1 MHSMPNIEQA
11 ILSHLPQTAGPGE
24 LSPLEN
30 KAYELALLY
39 PRQRGILP
47 QFLTANNL
55 TEPELIATIKW
66 AANQGDHTLIAVAAH
81 WLALADSSKVALKM
95 RLEKDFPD
103 PAWWK
108 P

>member
-1 MHSMPNIEQA
+1 M
-11 ILSHLPQTAGPGE
+11 
-24 LSPLEN
+24 
-30 KAYELALLY
+30 LY

-47 QFLTANNL
+47 TFLTANNL
-55 TEPELIATIKW
+55 TETELIATIKW
-66 AANQGDHTLIAVAAH
+66 AVVQGDPTLIAVAAH
-81 WLALADSSKVALKM
+81 WLALSDAQKVNLKG